1 MHICVDGKIQ
11 PADQPVFLADNKG
24 YRYGDGLFETMKM
37 VNGRI
42 PLFPRH
48 MQRLFA
54 GLESLQFSTPPLLT
68 PSKLEQEIIT
78 LCEKNKCTALAR
90 IRLSV
95 SRGEGG
101 VYEQENDRL
110 HYLIECW
117 PASPSVNE
125 WNENGLVTGI
135 YPHARKSTDR
145 FSGLK
150 SANYLPYTMAA
161 RFARQQQWNDCLVLN
176 TSECLADAT
185 IANIFLVKN
194 GRLFTPTDT
203 QGAVDGIMR
212 KYLIEALAAAGQEV
226 EQAILTTEQALDAD
240 ELFLTNA
247 MYGMRWVARFGGKSY
262 TNQLALN
269 IYRQF
274 VQTIWQ

>member
-11 PADQPVFLADNKG
+11 PADKPVFLPGNKG

-42 PLFPRH
+42 PLISRH

-54 GLESLQFSTPPLLT
+54 GMDSLQFSKPPLLT
-68 PSKLEQEIIT
+68 PLKLEQEIIT

-101 VYEQENDRL
+101 VYEQENDRM

-125 WNENGLVTGI
+125 WNENGLITGI

-145 FSGLK
+145 FSSLK

-176 TSECLADAT
+176 TREHLADAT
-185 IANIFLVKN
+185 IANIFLVKD
-194 GRLFTPTDT
+194 GRVFTPADNE
-203 QGAVDGIMR
+203 GAVDGIMR
-212 KYLIEALAAAGQEV
+212 KYLIEALRAAGREV
-226 EQAILTTEQALDAD
+226 EETMLTEEDALDAD
-240 ELFLTNA
+240 EFFLTNA
-247 MYGMRWVARFGGKSY
+247 MYGMRWVARFGKKSY
-262 TNQLALN
+262 THMLSMN

-274 VQTIWQ
+274 VQTIW